1 MAKHLPNIVTSIR
14 FVLIPL
20 LLYLLVVEDFYYAL
34 YLLLIM
40 GLTDALD
47 GFLAKQ
53 MGWVSRLGEFFDPLC
68 DKLMLV
74 STVLVLAFIDLLP
87 VWLVVLIVARDIII
101 VTGGVAYHYYIT
113 QFRAAPSIISK
124 WNTLS
129 QLVLVAVVIYAQI
142 NPAIEQTIPWF
153 IALVTLTT
161 LWSGIGYV
169 VEWGMNARKM
179 FISNKL

>member
-1 MAKHLPNIVTSIR
+1 MTKHIPNIVTSIR

-20 LLYLLVVEDFYYAL
+20 LLYLLIAKDFYHAF

-74 STVLVLAFIDLLP
+74 GTVLVLALIGLLP
-87 VWLVVLIVARDIII
+87 IWFVALVVARDMII
-101 VTGGVAYHYYIT
+101 VIGGLAYHYYVT
-113 QFRAAPSIISK
+113 QFRAAPSMISK
-124 WNTLS
+124 WNTLA
-129 QLVLVAVVIYAQI
+129 QLVLVAIVIYAQI
-142 NPAIEQTIPWF
+142 NPAVEQTIPWF
-153 IALVTLTT
+153 IALVTLST
-161 LWSGIGYV
+161 LWSGIGYI
-169 VEWGMNARKM
+169 VEWGMNARK
-179 FISNKL
+179 ILINNKL